1 MKRFITSIFLLFSI
15 GSYSQFN
22 RYVPQLPTN
31 AMVNVGIYKQR
42 IYDQRK
48 DWIQDRVNNLVGI
61 IKYLITENN
70 FPNED
75 INYHR
80 NILVGKISN
89 YTKKIGYTDFS
100 DDYEF
105 QNIQEN
111 FNNIENYYYKYYNQL
126 NEQKASQVGKIGI
139 RMEKVDNYV
148 QITEIIYGGAAWKSN
163 QFEVGDK
170 IIKVAQGEN
179 SLINVDGMS
188 SNDVRELI
196 TGTKG
201 TMVRLTILK
210 RDFTYK
216 TISLYRE

>member
-1 MKRFITSIFLLFSI
+1 MKRFIISIFLLFSI

-22 RYVPQLPTN
+22 QYVPQLPTN

-48 DWIQDRVNNLVGI
+48 DWIQGRVNNLIGI
-61 IKYLITENN
+61 IKSLITENN

-80 NILVGKISN
+80 NIMVGKISN
-89 YTKKIGYTDFS
+89 YTKTIGYTDFS

-105 QNIQEN
+105 QIIQEN

-126 NEQKASQVGKIGI
+126 NEQKASEVGKIGI
-139 RMEKVDNYV
+139 RMEKVDSYV
-148 QITEIIYGGAAWKSN
+148 QITEIIYGGAVWKSN

-188 SNDVRELI
+188 SSDVRELI